1 MENNNEQLIIN
12 NTKSMKTSSASASA
26 SPSRRSRAERLL
38 SRSSTPTPSSPSK
51 SDVSSSNTSSYR
63 GRKLNERRALV
74 MTAAKLMNEEKQQR
88 GNNSASSSSSN
99 CNNFNAKTL
108 DSLSSVSAGTS
119 LHYGTVTSSSSPSKC
134 RARRHRNSNSS
145 VDPTSL
151 MSYTA
156 DGISNSKSISVVSG
170 GGSGSP
176 SRRRNTGGIRQC
188 HSTFGTKQE
197 ETSLRERM
205 ERRLNIG
212 ARTTSST
219 IIKPSAST
227 GTTLSSSSHSTR
239 QKQQRG
245 KGGGAKNIDA
255 MLRYEH
261 YKRLNRLGTLP
272 HQIPRSEVK
281 LNIYDLLENDALLD
295 VEGGW
300 CSVQF
305 PIGACFKHMNDG
317 LHLLGT
323 GAYHV
328 GVEVDNVEY
337 AFGAHNMPNMTGVF
351 TCRPRQSPGFS
362 YRTTIDF
369 GRVEIK
375 KKIQIEV
382 PAEKQGPEFGQ
393 SRNRQLEIYVNAK
406 EILQEL
412 SLTYLGNDYNLLR
425 KNCCTFARDALLHLG
440 IKAEDIPSWF
450 INISEAGAMTED
462 VVTSVDNTLIMP
474 IRQMFSESEE
484 DDANSAVNHGG
495 DGQANDIIEN
505 AQGFEVV
512 LGQRKITEVNIVNG
526 EDMGMK
532 SIATT
537 YAMKKTPSW
546 TY

>member
-1 MENNNEQLIIN
+1 
-12 NTKSMKTSSASASA
+12 MKTS
-26 SPSRRSRAERLL
+26 SPSRRSCRERI
-38 SRSSTPTPSSPSK
+38 SRSTPTSPSK
-51 SDVSSSNTSSYR
+51 SDVSSSNTSYR
-63 GRKLNERRALV
+63 GRKLNERRALA

-88 GNNSASSSSSN
+88 SNNGASSSSS
-99 CNNFNAKTL
+99 NFNAKTL

-119 LHYGTVTSSSSPSKC
+119 LHGATSSSSPSKR
-134 RARRHRNSNSS
+134 RARRHRNNSS
-145 VDPTSL
+145 ADPPSL
-151 MSYTA
+151 MSSA

-170 GGSGSP
+170 GGSP
-176 SRRRNTGGIRQC
+176 RRNAGIRQC
-188 HSTFGTKQE
+188 HSTFGTKEE

-205 ERRLNIG
+205 EQRLNIG
-212 ARTTSST
+212 ARTST

-227 GTTLSSSSHSTR
+227 GTLSYSSHSTR
-239 QKQQRG
+239 QKQRG
-245 KGGGAKNIDA
+245 KGGAQNIDA

-261 YKRLNRLGTLP
+261 YKRLNRLGALP

-300 CSVQF
+300 CNVQF

-382 PAEKQGPEFGQ
+382 PAGKEGPEIAQ

-412 SLTYLGNDYNLLR
+412 SLTYLGTDYNLLR

-440 IKAEDIPSWF
+440 IEAKDIPSWF

-484 DDANSAVNHGG
+484 DADAAVNHGG
-495 DGQANDIIEN
+495 DGQANVMIEN

-512 LGQRKITEVNIVNG
+512 LGQRKITEVNI
-526 EDMGMK
+526 
-532 SIATT
+532 
-537 YAMKKTPSW
+537 
-546 TY
+546 